1 MTTDV
6 QNINYKGKTYI
17 VLCYAKMKNTW
28 FSADDYR
35 KFQLY
40 KQSLIDDVG
49 KSFKHLAKNGYL
61 LQEGE
66 LSKAR
71 YKITEKG
78 SRALGLVGAHRVK
91 AEQHALSE
99 NIKNN
104 SSIAAARNRR
114 WEKEKQTAGG
124 AQ

>member
-6 QNINYKGKTYI
+6 QNINYRGKTYI
-17 VLCYAKMKNTW
+17 VLCYAKMKNAW
-28 FSADDYR
+28 FTADDYR

-40 KQSLIDDVG
+40 KPSLIDDIG
-49 KSFKHLAKNGYL
+49 KSFKHLAKHGYL

-78 SRALGLVGAHRVK
+78 SRALGLIGSHRVK
-91 AEQHALSE
+91 EEQYTLSE
-99 NIKNN
+99 NIRNN
-104 SSIAAARNRR
+104 VDIAAARARR
-114 WEKEKQTAGG
+114 WEKEKQAVYSD
-124 AQ
+124 

>member
-6 QNINYKGKTYI
+6 QNINYKGKTYV

-49 KSFKHLAKNGYL
+49 KSFKHLAKHGYL
-61 LQEGE
+61 FQEGE
-66 LSKAR
+66 LSKAK

-78 SRALGLVGAHRVK
+78 SRALVLVGAHRVK
-91 AEQHALSE
+91 TEHCTLSE

-114 WEKEKQTAGG
+114 WEKEKQA
-124 AQ
+124 ASSER

>member
-49 KSFKHLAKNGYL
+49 KSFKHLAKHGYL

-66 LSKAR
+66 LSKAK

-78 SRALGLVGAHRVK
+78 SRALGLIGSHRVK
-91 AEQHALSE
+91 AEHQALSE
-99 NIKNN
+99 NIRNN
-104 SSIAAARNRR
+104 ADIAAARNRR
-114 WEKEKQTAGG
+114 WQNEKKKVS
-124 AQ
+124 